1 MNDSTF
7 IFVSGGKKSRF
18 FKSTDKGKSWKITSL
33 PYLTSETSG
42 AFSICMIS
50 EKIGVIVGGDY
61 SNPDLCLNTC
71 FYTDDGGE
79 YTGSVEYTGGGMDS
93 DQKKNM
99 GLILKALE
107 SAGVTDPKSQIGILS
122 VIKKESNFKLGDEIG
137 YCSTSDSRIESIFG
151 ARGKKCKSMKCNDK
165 EFFDCLYGYKSGVNL
180 GNTEPGDGYK
190 YLGRGFHGLTGKANY
205 KKYGISDPESLNDDP
220 KVAAKEVADFF
231 KPHVKDF
238 DSVEDAVTE
247 MNRINSGGSQFGLSK
262 ALEASSGFNVK

>member
-1 MNDSTF
+1 MKRLITEDEEKNIKQMHSMDEGMLSDLIDKVKSSDTVQK
-7 IFVSGGKKSRF
+7 IKKKF
-18 FKSTDKGKSWKITSL
+18 EDLF
-33 PYLTSETSG
+33 
-42 AFSICMIS
+42 
-50 EKIGVIVGGDY
+50 GVKLGDD
-61 SNPDLCLNTC
+61 NKED
-71 FYTDDGGE
+71 TDDGGE

-107 SAGVTDPKSQIGILS
+107 NAGVTDPKSQIGILS

-137 YCSTSDSRIESIFG
+137 YCRTSDSRIEDVFSG
-151 ARGKKCKSMKCNDK
+151 RGKKCKSMKCNDK

-205 KKYGISDPESLNDDP
+205 KKYGISNPESLNDDP
-220 KVAAKEVADFF
+220 KAAAKEVADFF
-231 KPHVKDF
+231 KPHVKGF
-238 DSVEDAVTE
+238 DSVKDAVTE

-262 ALEASSGFNVK
+262 ALEASSGFDVK

>member
-1 MNDSTF
+1 MKRLITEDEEKNIKQMHSMDEGMLSDLIDKVKSSDTVQN
-7 IFVSGGKKSRF
+7 IKKKF
-18 FKSTDKGKSWKITSL
+18 QDLFGVKLGDDDK
-33 PYLTSETSG
+33 E
-42 AFSICMIS
+42 
-50 EKIGVIVGGDY
+50 D
-61 SNPDLCLNTC
+61 
-71 FYTDDGGE
+71 TDDGGE
-79 YTGSVEYTGGGMDS
+79 YTGSVEHTGGGMDS

-151 ARGKKCKSMKCNDK
+151 GRGKKCKSMKCNDEK
-165 EFFDCLYGYKSGVNL
+165 FFDCLYGYKSGVKL

-205 KKYGISDPESLNDDP
+205 KKYGISKPESLNDNP

-231 KPHVKDF
+231 KPHVKSF

-262 ALEASSGFNVK
+262 ALEASSGFDVK

>member
-1 MNDSTF
+1 MKRLITEDEEKNIKQMHSMDEGMLSDLIDKVKSSDTVQN
-7 IFVSGGKKSRF
+7 IKKKF
-18 FKSTDKGKSWKITSL
+18 EDLFGVKLGDDDK
-33 PYLTSETSG
+33 E
-42 AFSICMIS
+42 
-50 EKIGVIVGGDY
+50 D
-61 SNPDLCLNTC
+61 
-71 FYTDDGGE
+71 TDDGGE